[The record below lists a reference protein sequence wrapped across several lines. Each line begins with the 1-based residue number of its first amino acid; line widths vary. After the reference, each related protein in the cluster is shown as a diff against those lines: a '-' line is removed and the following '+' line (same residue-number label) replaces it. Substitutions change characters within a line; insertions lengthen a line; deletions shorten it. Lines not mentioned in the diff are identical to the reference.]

1 MDKNE
6 NVMNEIVNAAERL
19 GMSVEDAEKKF
30 DSIME
35 KTGVDPTSNEPLA
48 VNLWRQYYA
57 NAMQMRKRNEIAAS
71 GGNGDSAGGSNS
83 FYKSA
88 SGFFVTSD
96 TAFDLQ
102 ESNRRKAV
110 AAYERD
116 STDAYNEGIV
126 AIAVSQDD
134 KFEVKQTYRGEEVTK
149 VLPSLPPNHVEIS
162 EGTYIIPLDTAD
174 YDWNK
179 AKFGKPLPLEGW
191 QWQGVFIGEVD
202 GNMGKYFFSYRKPAA
217 KDFHPRAFEWLSFTC
232 TLNSNNPAKIHG
244 ATTRT
249 SESLVYDADVEDA
262 TERTETMQDL
272 LMEYSD
278 GNYSP
283 LVDLESAHNNMDEK
297 DWGDKFVFTDG
308 TVSNILMNVSEKT
321 GNRVLL
327 LDDLTMFGAG
337 DFNYD
342 EDQPTTVTC
351 WTPERFNID
360 FGIGSSIVIVGR
372 TSQGTDSDTGE
383 LRPVSL
389 NVSGILVTD
398 RTGNVP
404 EPIVGVQE
412 EDDWILGDV
421 DFAEED

>member
-1 MDKNE
+1 MEKSE

-19 GMSVEDAEKKF
+19 GMSADDAVTKF

-57 NAMQMRKRNEIAAS
+57 NAMAMKKRNEATNAS
-71 GGNGDSAGGSNS
+71 GGEGETGGSNS
-83 FYKSA
+83 FYKTA
-88 SGFFVTSD
+88 RGFFVTSE
-96 TAFDLQ
+96 TPFDLQ
-102 ESNRRKAV
+102 ESNRKKAV

-116 STDAYNEGIV
+116 SSDAYNDGIV
-126 AIAVSQDD
+126 AIAVADGDSY
-134 KFEVKQTYRGEEVTK
+134 EIKQTYRGEEVTK
-149 VLPSLPPNHVEIS
+149 VLPSLPANHVEVS
-162 EGTYIIPLDTAD
+162 EGTYVIPLDTAD

-179 AKFGKPLPLEGW
+179 AKFGKPLPKEGW

-202 GNMGKYFFSYRKPAA
+202 GNMGKYFFSYRKPAS
-217 KDFHPRAFEWLSFTC
+217 KDFTPRAFEWLTFSC

-244 ATTRT
+244 ATSRT
-249 SESLVYDADVEDA
+249 LDSLEYSEEVGESIGES
-262 TERTETMQDL
+262 MQDL
-272 LMEYSD
+272 LMEYSED
-278 GNYSP
+278 NYSP
-283 LVDLESAHNNMDEK
+283 LVDLETAHNNMDEK

-308 TVSNILMNVSEKT
+308 TVSNILMNVSETT
-321 GNRVLL
+321 GNRVIL

-337 DFNYD
+337 EFNYD

-351 WTPERFNID
+351 WTPERFGID
-360 FGIGSSIVIVGR
+360 FGIGSSIVLVGR
-372 TSQGTDSDTGE
+372 TSQGTDSETGE

-389 NVSGILVTD
+389 NVTGILVTD
-398 RTGNVP
+398 RNGNVP
-404 EPIVGVQE
+404 EPIVGVEE